1 MRQVHP
7 DYNESSGLV
16 VDGSI
21 RIAADDNPVLIGTEC
36 SECEYVVFPSRPF
49 CRNCLSDNVSD
60 VELART
66 GQLETYTVAH
76 TGQEG
81 IEPPYAFG
89 FVNLENV
96 QIYSRFTEWKERSL
110 EVGDQVELVLEKIK
124 TDTETGEPL
133 FGHMF
138 RPMEEEQ

>member
-1 MRQVHP
+1 MSQVHP
-7 DYNESSGLV
+7 DYSESSGLV

-21 RIAADDNPVLIGTEC
+21 RIAADGNPVLIGTEC
-36 SECEYVVFPSRPF
+36 SECGFIVFPTRSF
-49 CRNCLSDNVSD
+49 CRSCLSDNVAD

-66 GQLETYTVAH
+66 GQLEAYTIAH

-96 QIYSRFTEWKERSL
+96 QIYSLLTEWKERSL
-110 EVGDQVELVLEKIK
+110 EVGDPVELVLEKIR
-124 TDTETGEPL
+124 TDSETGEPL